1 MKKKVLTLLLLAILM
16 STYLF
21 AANIK
26 IHSNVNKDDAQYT
39 AYLAYLP
46 NHIFS
51 QFTHYYDSEYDQYKS
66 QFVKLNSA
74 DSFKIDPDD
83 LRNND
88 SKKMN
93 GSFILVVDA
102 LSEDHR
108 LRDQYFD
115 VVVYTNQFYYIN
127 NGLKTPTEIE
137 VKVYDNQY
145 KLITKDSDGG
155 YRISARTYI
164 SIYKDRAVK
173 HFYLGWTGKKNLI
186 PGRYETDFTF
196 KIIDQT

>member
-1 MKKKVLTLLLLAILM
+1 MKKRVLTLLLLTIFL

-21 AANIK
+21 ASDIM
-26 IHSNVNKDDAQYT
+26 IHSKVNKEDAMYT

-46 NHIFS
+46 NHIFT
-51 QFTHYYDSEYDQYKS
+51 QFTHYYDLEYEQYKN
-66 QFVKLNSA
+66 QFVKLNSSA
-74 DSFKIDPDD
+74 SFAIDQDD

-93 GSFILVVDA
+93 GSFILMVKA
-102 LSEDHR
+102 LTQSYQ

-115 VVVYTNQFYYIN
+115 VVVYTNSFYYID
-127 NGLKTPTEIE
+127 NGVKVPTGIE

-145 KLITKDSDGG
+145 KLVAKDSDGG